1 MLPKINKLPFLL
13 RQTSVATVVNISTAK
28 MTRNIDV
35 KSNQCFL
42 RHTVVMN
49 ATCSFNTL
57 PVDIFVREPTRL
69 ENVRGEMV
77 GGGDPLGFQQRL
89 PVTCKKEDF
98 RNILCCLF
106 DS

>member
-35 KSNQCFL
+35 KVNPCLL

-57 PVDIFVREPTRL
+57 PVDIFVRERTRL
-69 ENVRGEMV
+69 GKCQ
-77 GGGDPLGFQQRL
+77 G
-89 PVTCKKEDF
+89 
-98 RNILCCLF
+98 
-106 DS
+106 